1 MLHTLSQHKGA
12 KNCSSSH
19 GHQRFFLTNP
29 EEEIN
34 MFMAQYTKQF
44 WFLLLT
50 TVTQAKRLVVDS
62 GSMCTDQLVSG
73 Y

>member
-1 MLHTLSQHKGA
+1 MATRG
-12 KNCSSSH
+12 
-19 GHQRFFLTNP
+19 FFLTNP

-50 TVTQAKRLVVDS
+50 TVTQTKRLVVDS
-62 GSMCTDQLVSG
+62 GSVCTDQLVSG

>member
-19 GHQRFFLTNP
+19 GHQRGFFNP

-62 GSMCTDQLVSG
+62 GRVCTDQLVSG

>member
-29 EEEIN
+29 EVEIH

-62 GSMCTDQLVSG
+62 GSMCTEQLVSG

>member
-1 MLHTLSQHKGA
+1 MATRG
-12 KNCSSSH
+12 
-19 GHQRFFLTNP
+19 FFLTNP
-29 EEEIN
+29 EVEIH

-62 GSMCTDQLVSG
+62 GRVCTEQLVSG